1 MPVPLLAVAALVAFG
16 VLGATAAAVALW
28 PGASKKSFLIMGPR
42 LSGKTTLSEFL
53 AHGVVP
59 KEYVATGG
67 TRRVEP
73 TTRVHFGD
81 LKLKIAID
89 KLWDPGGEADAIRA
103 WHDKAKVA
111 DVLVYLINYAEAADE
126 AYVTRVR
133 RDTRQL
139 RDWRRQDELKEGCR
153 TVLVV
158 THMDQHELFRAQEGP
173 TRAGDGEDAARTA
186 PAVRAAVEEMG
197 PTCTLTAGSL
207 ADELGCA
214 DIASRLLTALEA
226 GPS

>member
-28 PGASKKSFLIMGPR
+28 PAASKKSFLIMGPR

-67 TRRVEP
+67 TRSVEP
-73 TTRVHFGD
+73 TSDIGLGQ
-81 LKLKIAID
+81 LKLKIE
-89 KLWDPGGEADAIRA
+89 KLWDPGGEPEAIRA

-111 DVLVYLINYAEAADE
+111 DVLVYLVSYADAADE
-126 AYVTRVR
+126 EYVARVR

-153 TVLVV
+153 TVLVA
-158 THMDQHELFRAQEGP
+158 THMDKHELFRGEMGP
-173 TRAGDGEDAARTA
+173 ERAADPEHVARTA
-186 PAVRAAVEEMG
+186 PAIQAATEEMG
-197 PTCTLTAGSL
+197 PTCTLIAGSL
-207 ADELGCA
+207 ADEAGCA
-214 DIASRLLTALEA
+214 DIAFRLLNALEA
-226 GPS
+226 EPS